1 MFHTILHPRS
11 IKIHS
16 ITNLQETERI
26 ITVPDHASVQMIDWS
41 PDGQLLAV
49 TTSGGTVYTYVT
61 KLPHMFA
68 VSAPRLV
75 MLSSLAEVS
84 IYVYAPD
91 KTKTLP
97 FRLPLETEP
106 SFLAI
111 GPYTFAAGLDKH
123 VWFYDL
129 GKTLG
134 DEPRPLSERDLPNDI
149 VAMKLNAD
157 YCAALCPPQLILQ
170 AIAADNPNCKDK
182 LQACFPSALPS
193 SLPSDAVITCCA
205 LSQEL
210 LIFATDVCNRENTF
224 CYLQFIEFSLFQI
237 GHLVFYSLEKWDTC
251 TIYRHSNGIRQ
262 LYADV
267 EGTKTIF
274 IDEHGQGFV
283 YLPALDQE
291 ALLIAEL
298 PKQCLGCLWDL
309 TQSNIFISYD
319 SRLVYT
325 HVFTRHSVRGRYSQ
339 RLGESKLNP
348 GQVPLLVCAGEMALH
363 IDGGQYATQCLST
376 HVINPT
382 NSQTD
387 NLLLLLK
394 LRKYDEAYKLC
405 EQMRLDSAWR
415 QFGEHA
421 IADLEPEIGKL

>member
-1 MFHTILHPRS
+1 MHYFLDSFPFLLSLHS

-84 IYVYAPD
+84 VYVYAPD
-91 KTKTLP
+91 KSKVLP

-106 SFLAI
+106 TFLAI

-129 GKTLG
+129 GKSLG
-134 DEPRPLSERDLPNDI
+134 DEPRPLSERDLPHDI
-149 VAMKLNAD
+149 ASMKLNAD

-182 LQACFPSALPS
+182 LQACFPSALPTM
-193 SLPSDAVITCCA
+193 PNDAVITCFA

-210 LIFATDVCNRENTF
+210 LIFATDVCIPKF
-224 CYLQFIEFSLFQI
+224 
-237 GHLVFYSLEKWDTC
+237 
-251 TIYRHSNGIRQ
+251 
-262 LYADV
+262 
-267 EGTKTIF
+267 GTW
-274 IDEHGQGFV
+274 GF
-283 YLPALDQE
+283 A
-291 ALLIAEL
+291 LIA
-298 PKQCLGCLWDL
+298 CFSC
-309 TQSNIFISYD
+309 
-319 SRLVYT
+319 RLAT
-325 HVFTRHSVRGRYSQ
+325 WSFTRWKSGIPAPSIGTVMASGSSSQ
-339 RLGESKLNP
+339 MSREPKLF
-348 GQVPLLVCAGEMALH
+348 
-363 IDGGQYATQCLST
+363 S
-376 HVINPT
+376 
-382 NSQTD
+382 
-387 NLLLLLK
+387 
-394 LRKYDEAYKLC
+394 
-405 EQMRLDSAWR
+405 
-415 QFGEHA
+415 
-421 IADLEPEIGKL
+421 